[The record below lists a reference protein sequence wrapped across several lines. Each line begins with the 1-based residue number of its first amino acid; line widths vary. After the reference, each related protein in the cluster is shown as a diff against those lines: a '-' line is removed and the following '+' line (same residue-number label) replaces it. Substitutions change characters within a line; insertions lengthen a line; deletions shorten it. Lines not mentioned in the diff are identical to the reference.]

1 MPLPSSGAISISQI
15 RTELGTSS
23 GSLRTLSSIAG
34 KSTPDAMSEFYGYSA
49 SVNVD
54 ITAYFPSFMGCYNT
68 YTFSAT
74 SSIPVNTNLNVGI
87 NWYGD
92 LGGFFTT
99 SVSILNGNSCGNTV
113 INSADSVNCIG
124 EVRQNEFWSTFPTT
138 SGNQVYIGGNYFYD
152 DIVPDCSS
160 INDVS

>member
-49 SVNVD
+49 SINVD
-54 ITAYFPSFMGCYNT
+54 ITAYFPSFMGCYTN

-74 SSIPVNTNLNVGI
+74 SSIPVNTNLNVGM

-92 LGGFFTT
+92 LGGFLTT

-113 INSADSVNCIG
+113 VYSGGSVSCAG

-138 SGNQVYIGGNYFYD
+138 SGNQVYITGNYFYD